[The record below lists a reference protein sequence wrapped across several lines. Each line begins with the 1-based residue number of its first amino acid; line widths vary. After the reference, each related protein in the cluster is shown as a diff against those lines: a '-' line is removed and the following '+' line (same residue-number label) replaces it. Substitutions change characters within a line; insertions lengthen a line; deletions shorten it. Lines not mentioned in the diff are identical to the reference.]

1 LETLFRCSI
10 IVPCF
15 NEESRLRLDSFTDFL
30 NSEHRIRFL
39 FVNDGSTDGT
49 LELLQKFASLRPDRI
64 SVLDK
69 PVNAGKAEAVR
80 DGMRHAMVAEKPDF
94 VGFWDADLATPLAA
108 IPELLHQFAA
118 NPAIEMVFG
127 ARIRLLGRKVNRNP
141 LRHYAGRI
149 FASAVSIMLRLP
161 IYDTQCGA
169 KIFRVTPEL
178 GEVLAAPFHSRWIF
192 DVEILAR
199 FEALRKG
206 DASYLENTVY
216 EFPLNEWNDVRGSK
230 VTTGAFLRA
239 FFELFDI
246 WRRYLGPKF

>member
-1 LETLFRCSI
+1 LETYRCSI

-15 NEESRLRLDSFTDFL
+15 NEESRLRLDLFSGFMQQEQTI
-30 NSEHRIRFL
+30 HFL

-49 LELLQKFASLRPDRI
+49 LRLLREFESQHPEQV

-69 PVNAGKAEAVR
+69 PVNGGKAEAVR
-80 DGMRHAMVAEKPDF
+80 DGMRQAALAGNPDY
-94 VGFWDADLATPLAA
+94 VGFWDADLATPLEA
-108 IPELLHQFAA
+108 IPELLRQFTA

-127 ARIRLLGRKVNRNP
+127 ARVRLLGRKVNRNP
-141 LRHYAGRI
+141 LRHYLGRV

-178 GEVLAAPFHSRWIF
+178 SKVLSAPFHSRWIF

-199 FEALRKG
+199 FEALREG
-206 DASYLENTVY
+206 DASYLEKTVY
-216 EFPLNEWNDVRGSK
+216 EYPLPEWNDVRGSK
-230 VTTGAFLRA
+230 VTSGAFLRA
-239 FFELFDI
+239 IFELFGI
-246 WRRYLGPKF
+246 WRQYLARKL